1 MDMKESEVRDGA
13 NDQERTV
20 RMKWNHQYIFNTT
33 LKGEHSFLR
42 GDRLKLDWSGVFS
55 KAYSTTPDNARIYI
69 NGDHLYNT
77 DSADRRWEHNSDR
90 DIAGYIPTARP

>member
-1 MDMKESEVRDGA
+1 MDLQESEVRDGA

-42 GDRLKLDWSGVFS
+42 ADRLKLDWTGVFS
-55 KAYSTTPDNARIYI
+55 KAYSTTPDNAPLGAQQRQ
-69 NGDHLYNT
+69 
-77 DSADRRWEHNSDR
+77 
-90 DIAGYIPTARP
+90 GYRGLHQSFLPF